1 MFIARA
7 SREIYEEFYTKN
19 FIGLFLAFS
28 EQEGGGASEALQC
41 NFKTV
46 NAMVTKLTQD
56 DVDNNSS
63 NFRCF
68 VDMVT

>member
-1 MFIARA
+1 MQVVYCIWVVYRKI
-7 SREIYEEFYTKN
+7 SHWDCD
-19 FIGLFLAFS
+19 FS
-28 EQEGGGASEALQC
+28 VCNKWDVHGMS
-41 NFKTV
+41 NFKTI

-68 VDMVT
+68 VDMLT